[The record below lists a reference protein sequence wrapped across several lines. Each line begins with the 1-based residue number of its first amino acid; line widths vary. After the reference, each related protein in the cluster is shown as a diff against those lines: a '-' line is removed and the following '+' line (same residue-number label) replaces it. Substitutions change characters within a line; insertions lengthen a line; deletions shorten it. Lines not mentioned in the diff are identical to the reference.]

1 MTTPPPN
8 RTRGSLSFSCA
19 GEYRIKQAVEPTRG
33 AAVTHQNT
41 RPTGAVEPRARPLDA
56 PSRDPDRSQH
66 RALTTGEEAPRA
78 ENGAKM

>member
-1 MTTPPPN
+1 MATHR
-8 RTRGSLSFSCA
+8 RTERAALFAA
-19 GEYRIKQAVEPTRG
+19 GEYRIKQAVEPARG
-33 AAVTHQNT
+33 AVTHQST

-56 PSRDPDRSQH
+56 PSRDPDPSQH